1 MRWSKLVS
9 FITSCRC
16 CCISGMILGK
26 VSWVKRI
33 VYLICGLPQ
42 LTCRGEVSSIRAIA
56 SSSGTRRTLSMKQFC
71 VLLLALAVGCS
82 LLALS
87 PKSKE
92 SGGGVEKTITQL
104 EDASRDA
111 ALKGDPSFAEKNLA
125 DDFVRIT
132 ADGKL
137 MNKQEF
143 IDNFKKS
150 KY

>member
-1 MRWSKLVS
+1 MVAFLLLQR
-9 FITSCRC
+9 FPSCAGRNWFL
-16 CCISGMILGK
+16 SL
-26 VSWVKRI
+26 RPA
-33 VYLICGLPQ
+33 PQ

-56 SSSGTRRTLSMKQFC
+56 LSSGTRRTLSMKQFC

-111 ALKGDPSFAEKNLA
+111 ALKGDPSWAEKNVA
-125 DDFVRIT
+125 DDFVR
-132 ADGKL
+132 
-137 MNKQEF
+137 
-143 IDNFKKS
+143 
-150 KY
+150 